1 MDRCTKC
8 NTELNGKM
16 LFYPE
21 LCLSCVVDLHCNNEL
36 EESPSKVKK
45 AFEKQKDF
53 INHKII
59 KENA

>member
-1 MDRCTKC
+1 MDKCTKC
-8 NTELNGKM
+8 NSELNGKM
-16 LFYPE
+16 IFFPE

-36 EESPSKVKK
+36 QESPSKVKK

>member
-1 MDRCTKC
+1 MDKCTKC

>member
-1 MDRCTKC
+1 MDKCTKC
-8 NTELNGKM
+8 NSELNGKM

-21 LCLSCVVDLHCNNEL
+21 LCLSCVLDLHCNDKL
-36 EESPSKVKK
+36 DESPSKVKR
-45 AFEKQKDF
+45 AFEKQKNF